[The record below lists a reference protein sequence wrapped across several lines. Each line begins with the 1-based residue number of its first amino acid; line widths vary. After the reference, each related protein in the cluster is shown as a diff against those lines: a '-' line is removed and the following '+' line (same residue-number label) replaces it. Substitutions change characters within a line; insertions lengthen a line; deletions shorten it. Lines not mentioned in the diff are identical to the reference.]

1 MFQHQFGQ
9 RSITNLNLVA
19 NVTWHSSKQHSINVH
34 HNNEHCKA
42 GQSIAAENRAAGT
55 GGRPLCGICK
65 RPSKTV
71 GRAFVPKVSSL

>member
-1 MFQHQFGQ
+1 MCSSISSATD
-9 RSITNLNLVA
+9 RSQNLNLVA

-65 RPSKTV
+65 RLK
-71 GRAFVPKVSSL
+71 

>member
-1 MFQHQFGQ
+1 MCSSISSATD
-9 RSITNLNLVA
+9 RSQNLNLVA

-42 GQSIAAENRAAGT
+42 GPSIAAENRAAGT

-65 RPSKTV
+65 RLK
-71 GRAFVPKVSSL
+71 